1 MLFSYKVQG
10 SLFSNHIVTTRG
22 EQVSP
27 PPRDILTGCWQCCR
41 KCWYASSGVQP
52 VRFRE
57 INITSCS
64 VGLNSLGKIHIH
76 TELCLNSQGW
86 ILMKRV
92 ELLLGVVR
100 SLIDTQHNQCNC
112 TIAQL
117 ENNREN
123 TNNLYVADMLLGV
136 DQNRTELIP
145 LNYSACPQYLVPID
159 HCLNWS
165 GHYVKIQKNSTKP
178 QTTNFECVFWY
189 WYHHSTAVLCCA
201 WDCFGYRHTV
211 HPRRIITGVL
221 STISTAMYMGNETN
235 WLWSLSS
242 ELELHNH

>member
-1 MLFSYKVQG
+1 MLQEMLVCK
-10 SLFSNHIVTTRG
+10 LWCTT
-22 EQVSP
+22 SP
-27 PPRDILTGCWQCCR
+27 IPWNQYL
-41 KCWYASSGVQP
+41 
-52 VRFRE
+52 
-57 INITSCS
+57 TSCS

-76 TELCLNSQGW
+76 TELCMNSQGW